1 MKIWPAPCGLHIEE
15 AQFDDAKILAKLHQG
30 EFYRSWTEV
39 EFASMLRDNKN
50 YLCLIACDGKRKIA
64 GFAIIRIIND
74 ESELLTIIVSKK
86 WRKKGIGSAL
96 ISAIIDYLTMFA
108 VTKFFL
114 EVAPD
119 NKRAINLYRKFAFIE
134 VGERKSYY
142 RAEGQISKNA
152 LIMRKDID

>member
-1 MKIWPAPCGLHIEE
+1 MKIWLAPYGLHIEE
-15 AQFDDAKILAKLHQG
+15 AQFDDAKILAKLHEG

-39 EFASMLRDNKN
+39 EFTSMLGDNKN
-50 YLCLIACDGKRKIA
+50 YFCLIACDGERKIA
-64 GFAIIRIIND
+64 GFAIIRIIED
-74 ESELLTIIVSKK
+74 ESELLTIIVSRK
-86 WRKKGIGSAL
+86 WRKKGVGSAL
-96 ISAIIDYLTMFA
+96 ISAIIDYLAMSG

-119 NKRAINLYRKFAFIE
+119 NKKAINLYRKFAFIE

-142 RAEGQISKNA
+142 RAGGRISKNA